1 MRSHLLPVDGL
12 AVALALTALGGSGC
26 SRNGEPDRA
35 DAAVAHKDA
44 GTSHR
49 DAGMAHRDA
58 GVPHPDAGV
67 AQATVA
73 FEEPLPTFV
82 APLDPVVVRV
92 RVTPPGLANA
102 VRWQVQPLAP
112 TADVTLDR
120 SEGRELVFHGV
131 SRNASGGSRSANPA
145 LGYRVTAN
153 LDGQGAVQ
161 ASSLVTQDEVDVLRQ
176 EYVDYGTAFRPDRKH
191 LGALK
196 HPALNTGNYDV
207 VAEEE
212 VGTLD
217 ALLERVNAEVNRMLA
232 ERRMSAT
239 FQFEDCVTSGFR
251 NPQRNRA
258 VGSVAMNSRH
268 VRGRA

>member
-1 MRSHLLPVDGL
+1 
-12 AVALALTALGGSGC
+12 
-26 SRNGEPDRA
+26 
-35 DAAVAHKDA
+35 
-44 GTSHR
+44 
-49 DAGMAHRDA
+49 
-58 GVPHPDAGV
+58 V

-268 VRGRA
+268 VRGRAIDCDPRGALVAGISAQDMMCLVETAGRAAVGNSGRAFTERGAAVFLDCESPAADHVHIER